1 MGTGV
6 EGVQV
11 LTATVQRHALIV
23 VLHGLVVTG
32 DVVLLVAGLSSVLL
46 DVRNNRVARLTSSW
60 NQSIRVLD
68 VGEMSWI
75 LGFRY
80 HRGNSTCLV
89 KVLV

>member
-1 MGTGV
+1 MSTGV

-11 LTATVQRHALIV
+11 LAAAVQRHALIV

-46 DVRNNRVARLTSSW
+46 DVRNDRVARLTSSW

-80 HRGNSTCLV
+80 HRGHSTCLV

>member
-1 MGTGV
+1 MGSGV

-11 LTATVQRHALIV
+11 LTAAVQRHALIV
-23 VLHGLVVTG
+23 VLHRLVVTG

-80 HRGNSTCLV
+80 HGGHSTCLV